1 MKRFLAAAA
10 VSLVALTGVSA
21 SASTVRLDY
30 TTASSPFGSPNLS
43 ERVRIEGP
51 GRSATNVLAGPFRM
65 TDHVNEIVAWCFDIA
80 QHVGNRVTYHT
91 ASNPLGDA
99 RASLLNRLFT
109 SFYHKVDT
117 PTEGAAF
124 QVAIWEI
131 VYESLDDPFNV
142 RNGIF
147 EASRNHDVTRLAN
160 HWLHN
165 LGTEENYRISYFMSE
180 KNQDLLTATPV
191 PLPAG
196 RAPAGAP
203 GSGRSWWHAAA
214 ARWP

>member
-10 VSLVALTGVSA
+10 VSLVALTGMSA

-43 ERVRIEGP
+43 QRVRIEGP
-51 GRSATNVLAGPFRM
+51 GRSATNVYAGPFRM
-65 TDHVNEIVAWCFDIA
+65 TDGIDEIVAWCFDIA

-91 ASNPLGDA
+91 ASNPLGDE

-109 SFYHKVDT
+109 SHYHKVDT
-117 PTEGAAF
+117 RVEGAAF

-131 VYESLDDPFNV
+131 VYDSLSDPFNV
-142 RNGIF
+142 ERGVF
-147 EASRNHDVTRLAN
+147 EASRNRDVTYLAN
-160 HWLHN
+160 QWLHN
-165 LGTEENYRISYFMSE
+165 LGTEENYRISYFMSNT
-180 KNQDLLTATPV
+180 KQDLLTATPV

-196 RAPAGAP
+196 VLLLGTGLGALVV
-203 GSGRSWWHAAA
+203 
-214 ARWP
+214 ARRRRKMA

>member
-1 MKRFLAAAA
+1 M
-10 VSLVALTGVSA
+10 SG
-21 SASTVRLDY
+21 
-30 TTASSPFGSPNLS
+30 TASPIT
-43 ERVRIEGP
+43 RHRT
-51 GRSATNVLAGPFRM
+51 RWATRG
-65 TDHVNEIVAWCFDIA
+65 
-80 QHVGNRVTYHT
+80 
-91 ASNPLGDA
+91 
-99 RASLLNRLFT
+99 ASLLNRLFT

-196 RAPAGAP
+196 VLLLGTGLGALVV
-203 GSGRSWWHAAA
+203 
-214 ARWP
+214 ARRRRKMA

>member
-1 MKRFLAAAA
+1 MKRLLAAAA

-51 GRSATNVLAGPFRM
+51 GRAATTVLAGPFRM
-65 TDHVNEIVAWCFDIA
+65 TDGINEIVAWCFDIA

-109 SFYHKVDT
+109 SFYHEVDT
-117 PTEGAAF
+117 TTKGAAF

-131 VYESLDDPFNV
+131 VYEDLAGPLSV
-142 RNGIF
+142 GNGLF
-147 EASRNHDVTRLAN
+147 TAWKNGAVEDQANTWLA
-160 HWLHN
+160 N
-165 LGTEENYRISYFMSE
+165 LGTDENYRISYYLSDT
-180 KNQDLLTATPV
+180 NQDLLTAAPV

-196 RAPAGAP
+196 VLLLGTGLGALMV
-203 GSGRSWWHAAA
+203 
-214 ARWP
+214 ARRRRKMA